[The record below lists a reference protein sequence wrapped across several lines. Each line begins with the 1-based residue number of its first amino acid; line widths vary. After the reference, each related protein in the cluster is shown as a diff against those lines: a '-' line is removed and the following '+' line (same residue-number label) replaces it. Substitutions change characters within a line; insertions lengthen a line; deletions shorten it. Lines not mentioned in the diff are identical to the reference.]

1 MAQLVYKRII
11 TDLKKRIFAGEFPAL
26 RLPDERSL
34 SETYH
39 VSRSSI
45 KRALSR
51 MANDGIIFKKRGSG
65 TFINPLYLK
74 NESVFNYE
82 ESSNLGVTDNFKMN
96 GKHPQIK
103 VLEFQV
109 VKPTPE

>member
-1 MAQLVYKRII
+1 MAELVYQQVIK
-11 TDLKKRIFAGEFPAL
+11 DLKKRIFANEFSDM

-34 SETYH
+34 AESYQ

-45 KRALSR
+45 KRALAK

-82 ESSNLGVTDNFKMN
+82 AASNKSKLS
-96 GKHPQIK
+96 IS
-103 VLEFQV
+103 V
-109 VKPTPE
+109 VISMK